1 MKSPQCDKL
10 AVTQANN
17 VIEVTESHE
26 IDLAVY

>member
-1 MKSPQCDKL
+1 MKSPQYDKL

-17 VIEVTESHE
+17 VIEVTELHE